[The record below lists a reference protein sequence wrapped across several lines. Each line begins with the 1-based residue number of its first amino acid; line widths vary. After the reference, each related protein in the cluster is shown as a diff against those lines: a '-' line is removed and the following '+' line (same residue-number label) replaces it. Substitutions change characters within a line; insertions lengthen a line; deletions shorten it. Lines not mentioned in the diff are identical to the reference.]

1 MKTTVQR
8 RPHQLPIVWPMMM
21 LGLLIT
27 STPNE
32 YLNQHIVTRAKPKTS
47 QRASPSSS
55 CGRARRWAPP
65 RRQTPPPPIQAQ
77 AQRVRA
83 GKNLIVRTRCTAIWH
98 QQVGKTPPRWR
109 SSQIMWVNIA
119 MLPRLV
125 SIWPRLNTFGQPVQF
140 LTCLSSLSLKS
151 FTRSTTI
158 TTASP
163 TSTTNLWWPDDP
175 CK

>member
-27 STPNE
+27 FNSPNE
-32 YLNQHIVTRAKPKTS
+32 YLNPHIVTRAKPKTS

-98 QQVGKTPPRWR
+98 RQVGRTPPKWR
-109 SSQIMWVNIA
+109 SSQIMWVKHNVQFA
-119 MLPRLV
+119 MLTPMGQYMT
-125 SIWPRLNTFGQPVQF
+125 TFEHFWTACPVWD
-140 LTCLSSLSLKS
+140 LSMSTVYNICHKEHDDNYG
-151 FTRSTTI
+151 FTHF
-158 TTASP
+158 
-163 TSTTNLWWPDDP
+163 NN
-175 CK
+175 